1 MILVLFHFFGQSEE
15 SESKTVQHFHYVK
28 WPDFN
33 VPRTPDDFLQFLSA
47 VRLGGLLSPEVGPC
61 VVHCR

>member
-1 MILVLFHFFGQSEE
+1 M
-15 SESKTVQHFHYVK
+15 QHFHYVK

-47 VRLGGLLSPEVGPC
+47 VRQGGLLSPQVGPC

>member
-1 MILVLFHFFGQSEE
+1 MFKLSGQDKSEA
-15 SESKTVQHFHYVK
+15 KTVRHFHYVK

-33 VPRTPDDFLQFLSA
+33 VPRTPDDFLQFLWA
-47 VRLGGLLSPEVGPC
+47 VRQGGVLSPDVGPC